1 MSTPLERLLQHPSI
15 WRAGRDVVDAQG
27 SVCAGKAARSTLS
40 TGFGELDARLPGG
53 GWPFPALIESL
64 SERSGLGEI
73 GLLLP
78 ALRALQS
85 ATSAQPIARAIAW
98 LNPPFIPYPP
108 ALAESG
114 LDLQRQLVAGPLTP
128 VQSLWAMEQAMRS
141 GACAAVLA
149 WADRAST
156 QALRRLKL
164 AASEGGCLGVLFR
177 SSSRRVQSSPASIRL
192 ALSRCAHGLQ
202 IELLKVQRGKPATLS
217 LADDPDARRA
227 RAAMAGF
234 TEP

>member
-15 WRAGRDVVDAQG
+15 WRAGRDVVAASG
-27 SVCAGKAARSTLS
+27 SMAAGKAVRSTLP
-40 TGFGELDARLPGG
+40 TGFAGLDARLPDG

-64 SERSGLGEI
+64 SERCGLGEL
-73 GLLLP
+73 GLLMP
-78 ALRALQS
+78 ALRELQS
-85 ATSAQPIARAIAW
+85 VTSAQPVARAVAW
-98 LNPPFIPYPP
+98 LNPPFIPYAP
-108 ALAESG
+108 ALAERG
-114 LDLQRQLVAGPLTP
+114 LDLQRQLVTGPLTP

-177 SSSRRVQSSPASIRL
+177 SSSRRAQPSPASIRL
-192 ALSRCAHGLQ
+192 ALSRTAAGLQ
-202 IELLKVQRGKPATLS
+202 IELLKVQRGKPATVS
-217 LADDPDARRA
+217 LAECA
-227 RAAMAGF
+227 
-234 TEP
+234 ES